1 MNDTIDTNDGEH
13 PLESDYPDGETLEE
27 EMPVEVADEEELAE
41 LEDDGLADPP
51 S

>member
-1 MNDTIDTNDGEH
+1 MSDTTHGTDDEH

-27 EMPVEVADEEELAE
+27 ELPVEIADEEELAE
-41 LEDDGLADPP
+41 LEDDGLADLA